1 MEKRI
6 GAGASACAQFG
17 NGEHFVSHS
26 QGTQGFLVQKKNDL
40 QPVPPGLVSCSISKA
55 ERGVAAGE
63 MPESL
68 TVFQITLENL
78 MSHYRTKSSSITAMV
93 TIHIRMEL

>member
-78 MSHYRTKSSSITAMV
+78 M
-93 TIHIRMEL
+93 